1 MKHIITTIIL
11 LLTVGVQSAV
21 NPLHGETGDAHARL
35 AGAPVLLAGQG
46 VFRVDTESG
55 HGSGFLVDSK
65 RGLIAT
71 NYHVVRL
78 GSGLSRFISVAIP
91 HEDGS
96 ETRIEATVLYANAQK
111 DIAVLKVHPART
123 ADLQSIRI
131 PEQDTLSVLDPV
143 VAIGSPLSLGLQYT
157 RGYISNLGSSYGT
170 GDFLAQP
177 GNSGGPLVLAETGG
191 LAGVV
196 TFGSGGSSG
205 FVRVNIVRDA
215 LHLNNFDRSIREP
228 SPDPLPSYAFPGPY
242 PAELLLER
250 TLAAHDQRKNRK
262 SCESDFGKHPFDWSM
277 EWCNEVG
284 NDRFRINVDTPV
296 TSFYHHLTEGLH
308 REENRRRRRGKDIE
322 DATYR
327 ESLHSYEWFNTTT
340 RTNSALAPA
349 VSVHAYPKVGQTGG
363 SIAKQIAGAAIAG
376 AISGATGVYVPS
388 QVGAN
393 LKFKGEFHALR
404 VTADGEELI
413 PIRRSRHLYQVQQ
426 EGFIEMRDEA
436 YAGTYQY
443 NMEDFVNAEEI
454 VIEIFEARRPDK
466 PMDKKFK
473 LEFGDLVMKQ
483 IRSDYAALKAFHE
496 DRNGL
501 RHTGAD

>member
-1 MKHIITTIIL
+1 MTQIIATVFL
-11 LLTVGVQSAV
+11 LLAGGVHATVNQ
-21 NPLHGETGDAHARL
+21 LHGETVGAQSRL
-35 AGAPVLLAGQG
+35 AVDPVLLAGQG

-55 HGSGFLVDSK
+55 HGSGFLVDSN
-65 RGLIAT
+65 RGLIVT

-91 HEDGS
+91 HEDDS
-96 ETRIEATVLYANAQK
+96 ETRIEAVVLYSNAQK
-111 DIAVLKVHPART
+111 DLAVLKVSPART
-123 ADLQSIRI
+123 ADLQSISI
-131 PEQDTLSVLDPV
+131 PEQDKLSVLDPV

-157 RGYISNLGSSYGT
+157 RGCVSNLGARYGT

-177 GNSGGPLVLAETGG
+177 GNSGGPLVLAATGT

-205 FVRVNIVRDA
+205 FVRVNVVRDA
-215 LHLNNFDRSIREP
+215 LRPTNYDRSVREP

-262 SCESDFGKHPFDWSM
+262 SCEEDFGKHPFDWSM
-277 EWCNEVG
+277 EWCNEVS

-296 TSFYHHLTEGLH
+296 TNFYHHLTEGLH

-327 ESLHSYEWFNTTT
+327 ESLHFYEWFNTTT

-349 VSVHAYPKVGQTGG
+349 VSIHAYPKVGQTGG
-363 SIAKQIAGAAIAG
+363 SIAKQIAGAAISG
-376 AISGATGVYVPS
+376 AVGGATGVFVPY

-404 VTADGEELI
+404 VTADGEVLI
-413 PIRRSRHLYQVQQ
+413 PIRRSRHLYPVQQ

-443 NMEDFVNAEEI
+443 SMEDFVDAEEI

-473 LEFGDLVMKQ
+473 LEYEDLVMKQ
-483 IRSDYAALKAFHE
+483 IRNDYAALKSFHE
-496 DRNGL
+496 DQEGVSRPST
-501 RHTGAD
+501 R